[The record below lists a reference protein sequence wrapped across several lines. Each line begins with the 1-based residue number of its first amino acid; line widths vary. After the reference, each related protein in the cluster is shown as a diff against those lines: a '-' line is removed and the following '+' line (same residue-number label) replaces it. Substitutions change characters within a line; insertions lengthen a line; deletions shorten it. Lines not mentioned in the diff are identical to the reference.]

1 VAKTIDRPTP
11 LKPDLH
17 ARANLLALAAI
28 AMWGSL
34 ATLGVALRHVPPFL
48 LTGLSLMVGGLI
60 ALPLSGFKLA
70 AWRVPLPTLAL
81 GVYGLFG
88 YHFLLFVGLQNAPSV
103 QANLVNYLWPLLIV
117 VLAPVLLPGLVM
129 RWQHIVAG
137 LIGFVGAA
145 LVILAGVDGAG
156 DTGAQAPAT
165 LQTEWLG
172 GYLAAA
178 VAAVIWAT
186 YSLLT
191 RRVPHFDTAA
201 IGTFAWISGL
211 LALLCHALMEPAVS
225 LSLRDWALIAL
236 LGLGPLGG
244 SFFLWDKALKMGDA
258 RHIGLLSYLT
268 PLLSTSLL
276 LWVGDRALTWPV
288 GLAGVLI
295 VGAAWLGTRV
305 K

>member
-1 VAKTIDRPTP
+1 

-17 ARANLLALAAI
+17 ARAKLLALAAI
-28 AMWGSL
+28 VMWGSL
-34 ATLGVALRHVPPFL
+34 AALGVALRHVPPFL
-48 LTGLSLMVGGLI
+48 LTGLSLLVGGLI
-60 ALPLSGFKLA
+60 ALPLSGFRLA

-88 YHFLLFVGLQNAPSV
+88 YHLLLFVGLQNAPPV

-117 VLAPVLLPGLVM
+117 VLAPVLLPGLAM

-137 LIGFVGAA
+137 LIGFVGAVI
-145 LVILAGVDGAG
+145 VILGSAEPTASAGSGVLADGAANAS
-156 DTGAQAPAT
+156 TGLQA
-165 LQTEWLG
+165 EWLW

-178 VAAVIWAT
+178 VAAFIWAT

-191 RRVPHFDTAA
+191 RRVPHFETAA

-211 LALLCHALMEPAVS
+211 LALLCHALMEPSVS
-225 LSLRDWALIAL
+225 LSLRDWALIGL

-244 SFFLWDKALKMGDA
+244 SFFLWDKALKTGDA

-276 LWVGDRALTWPV
+276 LWVSGRALTWPV
-288 GLAGVLI
+288 ALAGVLI